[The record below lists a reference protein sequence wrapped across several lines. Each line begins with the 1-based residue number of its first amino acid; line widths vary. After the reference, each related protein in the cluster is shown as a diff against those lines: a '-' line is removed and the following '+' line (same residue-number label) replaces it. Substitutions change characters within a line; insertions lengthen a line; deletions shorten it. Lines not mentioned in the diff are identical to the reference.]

1 MTQNETKNLLARFAA
16 WNLMLLLS
24 LILHLESPF
33 ASNITYAYDGA
44 GRLTKVDY
52 GNGTSIQYTY
62 DKAGNLLSSVVSG
75 GGPPPVTMYDLT
87 ITKAGTDSGT
97 VTSSPSGINCGSICS
112 ASFKSGASVTLK
124 AKADPGSTF
133 KGWSGAC
140 TGTSCKVKMGSNLTV
155 TATFVLPDLRG
166 EWSGVAVKQTKTNY
180 EVSGK
185 LTVFSDEGKAA
196 SVSAKVYLSDD
207 NIYDQ
212 SDSLLGTVSIG
223 TINANSSKAK
233 ALKYKVTANPSGK
246 YLIAVI
252 DPDSKVPESNKD
264 NNVPVIQI
272 QP

>member
-1 MTQNETKNLLARFAA
+1 MYIKEILKKAVLFTLA
-16 WNLMLLLS
+16 LMS
-24 LILHLESPF
+24 VIFFIPNF
-33 ASNITYAYDGA
+33 IVASNITYTYDGA

-87 ITKAGTDSGT
+87 ITKTGTGSGT
-97 VTSSPSGINCGSICS
+97 VTSSPSGINCGSTCS

-124 AKADPGSTF
+124 VKADPGSTF

-140 TGTSCKVKMGSNLTV
+140 TGTSCRVKMDSDQTV

-166 EWSGVAVKQTKTNY
+166 EWSSVAVKQTKTNY

-207 NIYDQ
+207 GAYDE
-212 SDSLLGTVSIG
+212 SDTFLGSVSIG
-223 TINANSSKAK
+223 TINPNSSKAK
-233 ALKYKVTANPSGK
+233 ALKYKVTPNPSGK

-252 DPDSKVPESNKD
+252 DPDSKVPESNND
-264 NNVPVIQI
+264 NNVAASQLE
-272 QP
+272 